1 MKQQKGF
8 FDESDRLA
16 RLTELGDSLEILNR
30 VIDWDIFREFLDL
43 NFTKK
48 DKTERGRPPFD
59 RVMML
64 KILILQR
71 IYNLSDD
78 QMEFQIT
85 DRMSF
90 MRFLGLNL
98 CDKVPDAKTIWNFRN
113 ELAKAKAD
121 EKLFEIFNEK
131 LEKEGIIKHEGV
143 IIDATFVDAPRQ
155 RNTRDENKE
164 IKEGKIPE
172 SWLRDD
178 PKSKHKLCQKDTDAR
193 WTKKRNETHYGYKN
207 HVKADLK
214 SKIITKYT
222 KTSAAVHDSNEFV
235 NLIDKEDKLVYADSG
250 YVGKE
255 KEFSKDL
262 LEKVELI
269 ICEKGYKNR
278 PLTDL
283 QKLANKLKSR
293 IRCRVE
299 HIFGYM
305 TNSFHGL
312 TLRCIGK
319 TRAYFN
325 MGFTNVVYNICR
337 YKTLKSL

>member
-1 MKQQKGF
+1 MRSRIASAIVPPPSLSCHSSFLCCVQK
-8 FDESDRLA
+8 
-16 RLTELGDSLEILNR
+16 I
-30 VIDWDIFREFLDL
+30 
-43 NFTKK
+43 
-48 DKTERGRPPFD
+48 
-59 RVMML
+59 
-64 KILILQR
+64 
-71 IYNLSDD
+71 
-78 QMEFQIT
+78 
-85 DRMSF
+85 
-90 MRFLGLNL
+90 
-98 CDKVPDAKTIWNFRN
+98 
-113 ELAKAKAD
+113 D

-131 LEKEGIIKHEGV
+131 LEEEGIIKHEGV

-164 IKEGKIPE
+164 IKEEKIPK

-193 WTKKRNETHYGYKN
+193 WTKKRNETHY
-207 HVKADLK
+207 
-214 SKIITKYT
+214 
-222 KTSAAVHDSNEFV
+222 
-235 NLIDKEDKLVYADSG
+235 
-250 YVGKE
+250 
-255 KEFSKDL
+255 
-262 LEKVELI
+262 
-269 ICEKGYKNR
+269 GYKNR

-312 TLRCIGK
+312 TFRCIGK